1 MTEVAVITVPV
12 EEWQET
18 KAILRGISD
27 QVAKLTAKDQKE
39 LLTIPEA
46 RELLSISKTTMER
59 YINDSVLEVTRLNGK
74 SGSKRYIK
82 RSEIE
87 AKIASGA
94 I

>member
-1 MTEVAVITVPV
+1 MSDVAVITIPAQ
-12 EEWQET
+12 EWT
-18 KAILRGISD
+18 DALAIIKDTRD
-27 QVAKLTAKDQKE
+27 QVAKLTAKERKE

-46 RELLSISKTTMER
+46 RELLSVSKTTMER
-59 YINDSVLEVTRLNGK
+59 YINEGVLEAVRLNDK
-74 SGSKRYIK
+74 ERSKRYIK